1 MLSDRMQE
9 QKTVNMNI
17 ESSENNPTPWYRKT
31 KFAYG
36 LYLAALIG
44 GVLTV
49 GIGKI
54 YLPSSWPDMVLETA
68 AVCALIAGFLIRF
81 FPVIAA
87 VWRHPLARWV
97 LLVYGAMATVIATAP
112 AKHIVSGAL
121 QLPAT
126 DFTSTLAFWTL
137 LCAPQLWLS
146 GAAFAATGVYALL
159 LCRIFLEGLFV
170 HSLLGAPVR
179 IGMRLFPSLRSWLG
193 AKESEDVS
201 SFLWT
206 FLDCAA
212 AASLALVLGSSVDI
226 AYNAVNRPRLV
237 RLFAFYADYETASA
251 YPGVEPGEAYVLHAN
266 NVVSYARRASHD
278 VVIRTDQVRSPS
290 FGGGH

>member
-36 LYLAALIG
+36 LYLAALVG

-159 LCRIFLEGLFV
+159 LCRSDWYAPLSFASKLVGSQGERGCQLF
-170 HSLLGAPVR
+170 SLDFS
-179 IGMRLFPSLRSWLG
+179 RLRRRRV
-193 AKESEDVS
+193 A
-201 SFLWT
+201 
-206 FLDCAA
+206 CA
-212 AASLALVLGSSVDI
+212 GT
-226 AYNAVNRPRLV
+226 R
-237 RLFAFYADYETASA
+237 FK
-251 YPGVEPGEAYVLHAN
+251 
-266 NVVSYARRASHD
+266 RRHR
-278 VVIRTDQVRSPS
+278 V
-290 FGGGH
+290 